1 MSRIFKKNAFAKT
14 HLQKIIFAI
23 MQKNGAHEISRAPF
37 VNQIESQ
44 ALWAKSPSG
53 EHYREILT
61 VDTSVVVQVSSSS

>member
-1 MSRIFKKNAFAKT
+1 MSSIKKNAFAEDFICHNAK
-14 HLQKIIFAI
+14 
-23 MQKNGAHEISRAPF
+23 KNGAHEISRAPF